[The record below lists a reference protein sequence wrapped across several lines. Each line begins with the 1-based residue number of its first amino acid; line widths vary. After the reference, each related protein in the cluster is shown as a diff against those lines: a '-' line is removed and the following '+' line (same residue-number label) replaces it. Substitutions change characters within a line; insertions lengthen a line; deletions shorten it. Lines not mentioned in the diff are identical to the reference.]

1 MKEVVATLSAVIRHI
16 TSNCVEGFG
25 FLWLEE
31 LEKIA
36 QVIGGKFPYLLLP
49 EGSKF
54 SKTPLAQ
61 VCAPCLVDRDCGEWS
76 NFFLKCGQSGFL
88 FEIAIFK
95 ITPFSGTFV

>member
-36 QVIGGKFPYLLLP
+36 QVIGGNFRTSFCPKEANFPKLL
-49 EGSKF
+49 
-54 SKTPLAQ
+54 
-61 VCAPCLVDRDCGEWS
+61 W
-76 NFFLKCGQSGFL
+76 LKSARHAWLIETVGNG
-88 FEIAIFK
+88 AIF
-95 ITPFSGTFV
+95 S